1 MIGVYSA
8 EISYTYST
16 VYVALFLIIACH
28 VIIRPY
34 KTKWHNIID
43 FLMLMNLSIVII
55 FTLMNYNAT
64 LHADYHTVI
73 RNRSVAQII
82 LLCFPIGYLVCY
94 IAVTI
99 ISRYCYSVL
108 RRGNNT
114 TRQFEMSDSLQNEF
128 PARMLGIQD
137 SSNSYNT
144 F

>member
-1 MIGVYSA
+1 MNQSISGV
-8 EISYTYST
+8 
-16 VYVALFLIIACH
+16 
-28 VIIRPY
+28 
-34 KTKWHNIID
+34 
-43 FLMLMNLSIVII
+43 I

-64 LHADYHTVI
+64 QLNADYHTVI